1 MRCVMSKLAVQSRIT
16 VQQFAWC
23 KRWNA
28 LARAYRAVVS
38 GAYAEEEGEAH
49 DAPYAPSRDR
59 LSSFERGVIKRY
71 RALAPILGPVERA
84 IIEGRGRYPRTL
96 AELCAVRQALD
107 EIAERWEM
115 AG

>member
-1 MRCVMSKLAVQSRIT
+1 MSKLASQSRIT
-16 VQQFAWC
+16 VSQFAMS

-38 GAYAEEEGEAH
+38 GCYAEDAGDEPG
-49 DAPYAPSRDR
+49 APYSPSRDR
-59 LSSFERGVIKRY
+59 LSAFERGVIKRY

-96 AELCAVRQALD
+96 GELCAVRRALD
-107 EIAERWEM
+107 EIESRWVE